1 MTTEEA
7 RGREAEAQDLFPVP
21 WLPWL
26 AIRAQRP
33 GAVAALQAV
42 VDFSEAPAEEK
53 AAIRAAIENPA
64 NVAMICEYLQPVLD
78 QLAAFLAPVRELFP
92 GVLPAP
98 EGATVSAGM
107 LAADYVVSG
116 STISRRGMAELR
128 GWLVEALR
136 ASGSD
141 GASRAQLVA
150 EKPLDDEPA
159 QWAAAERASP
169 FPAILRTGPLQRGAQ
184 RAEGEQM
191 DLPVAVPDPLSS
203 RAIRRLARSAWRDR
217 IQPEI
222 ERVLSKAVAPSVP
235 MGVWANIRSL
245 SQGELTVATVPGG
258 VQVSLV
264 EGQRVRTIT
273 PALDA
278 NTLPMVMRGLEVLGG
293 FLGDRMLRYA
303 VRTTWERFR
312 ANCPDARV
320 LRFHGGEEG
329 LRRSLGVSTHFRGEL
344 GAALRAGRDFTCTGG
359 REVMG
364 LWSWERLE
372 DEAPGRPGVGLWTIG
387 TVLAPGYRGTDRLL
401 PIPADVNLDWAGPR
415 VRGAL
420 GKLQWESIIELA
432 QAAHEAD
439 PDGWIPIRGE
449 SWKEAIDRAEVQ
461 ISTAREAIDRWTKG
475 EQNERWLEAQG
486 ERVRL
491 LDPASRA
498 LLVQVGGSRK
508 RRGVSGKKSRR

>member
-1 MTTEEA
+1 MTIDGKEPREQEEQ
-7 RGREAEAQDLFPVP
+7 ELFPVP

-26 AIRAQRP
+26 SVRVLRP

-42 VDFSEAPAEEK
+42 VDFSEAPSEEK
-53 AAIRAAIENPA
+53 TALRAALTNPA
-64 NVAMICEYLQPVLD
+64 NMALICEHLQPILD
-78 QLAAFLAPVRELFP
+78 RLADFLTPVRELFP
-92 GVLPAP
+92 GVQHAQ
-98 EGATVSAGM
+98 EGALVTPGM
-107 LAADYVVSG
+107 LAADYVISG
-116 STISRRGMAELR
+116 STISRKGLMELR
-128 GWLVEALR
+128 GWLVDALCS
-136 ASGSD
+136 SGVD
-141 GASRAQLVA
+141 GTQRAQLVL
-150 EKPLDDEPA
+150 EKPLDEDPA
-159 QWAAAERASP
+159 QWAAAECSHL
-169 FPAILRTGPLQRGAQ
+169 FPAILRTNSLQKGVSR
-184 RAEGEQM
+184 ETELL
-191 DLPVAVPDPLSS
+191 DLPVAVPDPISS

-222 ERVLSKAVAPSVP
+222 ERMLSKAVTPSVP
-235 MGVWANIRSL
+235 MSVWIGIRSL
-245 SQGELTVATVPGG
+245 SQGELKVASVPGG

-264 EGQRVRTIT
+264 EGQRVRMIT
-273 PALDA
+273 PALDVS
-278 NTLPMVMRGLEVLGG
+278 TLPMVMRGLEVLGG

-320 LRFHGGEEG
+320 LRFSSGEEG
-329 LRRSLGVSTHFRGEL
+329 LRRALGVSSHFRGEL
-344 GAALRAGRDFTCTGG
+344 GAALKAGRDFTSTGG

-372 DEAPGRPGVGLWTIG
+372 DEAPGRPGIGLWTIG

-420 GKLQWESIIELA
+420 GKLQWESMIELA
-432 QAAHEAD
+432 QAAHEGD
-439 PDGWIPIRGE
+439 PEGWIPMRNE
-449 SWKEAIDRAEVQ
+449 AWKEAIDRAEVQ
-461 ISTAREAIDRWTKG
+461 ISTAQEAIQRWTNG

-498 LLVQVGGSRK
+498 LLVQAGGTGRK
-508 RRGVSGKKSRR
+508 RNKSGKKYKK

>member
-1 MTTEEA
+1 MTTEEGK
-7 RGREAEAQDLFPVP
+7 RRDGDEPFSVP

-26 AIRAQRP
+26 AVRTQRP

-42 VDFSEAPAEEK
+42 VDFSEAPAPEK
-53 AAIRAAIENPA
+53 AAIRAALENPV
-64 NVAMICEYLQPVLD
+64 NVGLICEYLQPVLD
-78 QLAAFLAPVRELFP
+78 QLAAFLTPVRELFP

-128 GWLVEALR
+128 AWLVEALR
-136 ASGSD
+136 ASGPD
-141 GASRAQLVA
+141 GVSRAQIVA
-150 EKPLDDEPA
+150 EKPLEEEPA

-169 FPAILRTGPLQRGAQ
+169 FPAILRTSAPQRGPS
-184 RAEGEQM
+184 RAADGELM
-191 DLPVAVPDPLSS
+191 DLPVAVPDPISS

-235 MGVWANIRSL
+235 MGVWIGIRSL

-432 QAAHEAD
+432 QAAHESD
-439 PDGWIPIRGE
+439 PDGWIPMRGE
-449 SWKEAIDRAEVQ
+449 AWKEAIDRAEVQ

-475 EQNERWLEAQG
+475 EQNERWLEAQD

-498 LLVQVGGSRK
+498 LLVQVGGNGK
-508 RRGVSGKKSRR
+508 RRGGIVKKPRR